1 VAIDNTLMLYSHGFS
16 HFNSMSIVRKVK
28 AVERLFDRL
37 QIEQVEFQKKTGL
50 GCLPGCGKCCH
61 KSDIHATALEFL
73 PLAMHYFMNDTALD
87 VLQKL
92 REEKSSVCHLLS
104 LYVQGQSGGLC
115 GNYSYRGLICRI
127 FGFSAMKNK
136 HGLLSMITCREIK
149 QNMPDKYED
158 AEKNINQGLT
168 IPLTSNYYRQLSSI
182 DPILGEKTYP
192 INEAVARAIEE
203 VLHYYAYRPK
213 PRTYRPNTLRKSA

>member
-1 VAIDNTLMLYSHGFS
+1 
-16 HFNSMSIVRKVK
+16 MSIVRKVK
-28 AVERLFDRL
+28 AVERLFAQL
-37 QIEQVEFQKKTGL
+37 QVEQIEFQKKTGL

-61 KSDIHATALEFL
+61 KSDIHATVLEFL
-73 PLAMHYFMNDTALD
+73 PLAMHYFMNDVALD

-92 REEKSSVCHLLS
+92 REDKSPVCNLLT

-115 GNYSYRGLICRI
+115 GNYTYRGLICRI

-136 HGLLSMITCREIK
+136 HGLLSMITCGEIK
-149 QNMPDKYED
+149 QNMRNEFEN
-158 AEKNINQGLT
+158 AEKNINNGLK
-168 IPLTSNYYRQLSSI
+168 IPLTSDYYRQLSNI

-213 PRTYRPNTLRKSA
+213 PKPHRITLRKTA

>member
-1 VAIDNTLMLYSHGFS
+1 
-16 HFNSMSIVRKVK
+16 MSIVRKVK
-28 AVERLFDRL
+28 AVDRLFAQL
-37 QIEQVEFQKKTGL
+37 QDEQIEFQKKTGL

-61 KSDIHATALEFL
+61 KADIHATVLEFL
-73 PLAMHYFMNDTALD
+73 PLAMHYFMNDSALEM
-87 VLQKL
+87 LQKL

-104 LYVQGQSGGLC
+104 LYVQGQGGGLC

-136 HGLLSMITCREIK
+136 NSLLNIVTCIEIK
-149 QNMPDKYED
+149 QNMPKQYED
-158 AEKNINQGLT
+158 AEKNINNGLK
-168 IPLTSNYYRQLSSI
+168 IPLTSNYYRKLSTI

-213 PRTYRPNTLRKSA
+213 PRRLQGTRLRKTA